1 MLRAEGDSKMET
13 QTTHIKDRILYVF
26 RVFKRLLLTHEVV
39 LLVTLGI
46 SILCF
51 SLSTE
56 RFFTSRTFNVIAT
69 QCAEIGLMG
78 LGMGLTIM
86 VGGVDLSVNDTANLS
101 ALIAGLF
108 LTRLPKGLISTSV
121 HVLISILLA
130 LCTGV
135 LCGYLN
141 GFLVAHLQVPPIL
154 ASLGTL
160 TLFRGISAAVTGGTR
175 IAGFPRGISVIGRGS
190 MLGVPIP
197 FLILLGSGLLMHLI
211 VSHCTLGY
219 RIRYVGTNIKTAR
232 LSGIKDR
239 STIVI
244 TYILSGL
251 LSSIAGIIIMG
262 RTGSVAYEYG
272 TQTYVLVARAI
283 ASLAAVSSGYG
294 TVGSLILSALILQ
307 VLSTGFYSIMMTSS
321 RASFFKDIFWGIFMI
336 AILIFEQVIKHARKP
351 HLKKS
356 E

>member
-1 MLRAEGDSKMET
+1 VET
-13 QTTHIKDRILYVF
+13 QARRTKDKIFLVF
-26 RVFKRLLLTHEVV
+26 VMFKRLLLTHEV
-39 LLVTLGI
+39 LLLTALGI

-51 SLSTE
+51 GLLTN
-56 RFFTSRTFNVIAT
+56 RFLTYRTFSVIAT

-101 ALIAGLF
+101 ALVAGLF
-108 LTRLPKGLISTSV
+108 LTRLPKDLLSTGV
-121 HVLISILLA
+121 HVLISVLLA
-130 LCTGV
+130 LCTGI

-141 GFLVAHLQVPPIL
+141 GFLVAYLQVPPIL

-175 IAGFPRGISVIGRGS
+175 IAGFPRSISFIGRGS
-190 MLGVPIP
+190 VLGVPIP
-197 FLILLGSGLLMHLI
+197 FLILIGSGLLMHLI
-211 VSHCTLGY
+211 VNHSALGY
-219 RIRYVGTNIKTAR
+219 KIRYVGTSIRTAR
-232 LSGIKDR
+232 LSGIKDK

-244 TYILSGL
+244 TYIISGL

-283 ASLAAVSSGYG
+283 VSLAAVSSGSG
-294 TVGSLILSALILQ
+294 TVANLVLAALILQ
-307 VLSTGFYSIMMTSS
+307 VLSTGFYGTMMTSS

-336 AILIFEQVIKHARKP
+336 AILIFEQVIKRARRP
-351 HLKKS
+351 QPKKAR
-356 E
+356 

>member
-1 MLRAEGDSKMET
+1 MESQTIHVMDKIFRA
-13 QTTHIKDRILYVF
+13 F
-26 RVFKRLLLTHEVV
+26 RVFKRFLLAHEVLLLVA
-39 LLVTLGI
+39 LGV

-56 RFFTSRTFNVIAT
+56 RFPTSRTFNVIAT

-101 ALIAGLF
+101 ALVAGLF
-108 LTRLPKGLISTSV
+108 LTRLPSVFVSASV
-121 HVLISILLA
+121 HVFISILLA
-130 LCTGV
+130 LCIGV

-141 GFLVAHLQVPPIL
+141 GFLVAHLQVPPVL

-197 FLILLGSGLLMHLI
+197 FLILLVSGLLMHLI
-211 VSHCTLGY
+211 VNHSTLGY
-219 RIRYVGTNIKTAR
+219 KIRYVGTNIRAAK
-232 LSGIKDR
+232 LSGIKDK

-244 TYILSGL
+244 TYVLSGL

-283 ASLAAVSSGYG
+283 TSLAAISPGSG
-294 TVGSLILSALILQ
+294 TVASLILSALILQ